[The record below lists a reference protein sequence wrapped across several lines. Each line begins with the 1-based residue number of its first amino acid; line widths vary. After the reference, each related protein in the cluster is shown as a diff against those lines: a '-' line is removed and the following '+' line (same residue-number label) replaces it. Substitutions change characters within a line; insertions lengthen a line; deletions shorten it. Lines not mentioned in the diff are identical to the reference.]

1 METKSYKNWKSIFVL
16 FTMFFA
22 VMTPAFAGAP
32 ADVINPPPGDLLY
45 TLQPYLEMNPDP
57 LAVGYKCQ
65 IAEDPSYV
73 DIAHEFTQVIPPQVT
88 NVIGESTFSNI
99 TAGTPYMMRC
109 EADHGAGYTG
119 AYGSDWDFIL
129 AEAMQHKCQPTTEGV
144 NTGEP
149 IVYFSVY
156 TDQYGDTPINETIFL
171 EQTSLDYT
179 VHVNPAYG
187 SNPALEFN
195 VSYNDTVFYVT
206 DTYDLTYQ
214 PHPVLNEHDYISEID
229 TEKHRFC
236 WGHGANMEC
245 EGNTKYNATLTFDV
259 TGLTDSCDYTYQY
272 AVNLQPN
279 VDQTDGSTEGAVLIS
294 LTALLIMIALLLRRN
309 GNTD

>member
-1 METKSYKNWKSIFVL
+1 MLKRVITGLLGLMLILSPV
-16 FTMFFA
+16 
-22 VMTPAFAGAP
+22 FAGAP
-32 ADVINPPPGDLLY
+32 ADVMNPPPGDFIY

-57 LAVGYKCQ
+57 LAQAYKCQ
-65 IAEDPSYV
+65 IAEDPSYT
-73 DIAHEFTQVIPPQVT
+73 DIAHEFTQFIPPQVS

-99 TAGTPYMMRC
+99 TAGIPYVMRC
-109 EADHGAGYTG
+109 EADHGSGYTG
-119 AYGSDWDFIL
+119 AYGVDWDFIL
-129 AEAMQHKCQPTTEGV
+129 AEAMQHKCQPSTEGV

-156 TDQYGDTPINETIFL
+156 TDQYGDTPISETIFL
-171 EQTSLDYT
+171 EQTSLDYK
-179 VHVNPAYG
+179 VHVNPAYS
-187 SNPALEFN
+187 SNPDLEFN

-214 PHPVLNEHDYISEID
+214 PHPTLNEHDYISEID

-236 WGHGANMEC
+236 FGHGSNLEC
-245 EGNTKYNATLTFDV
+245 FGDTKYNATLTFDV
-259 TGLTDSCDYTYQY
+259 TGVDSCDYTYQY

>member
-1 METKSYKNWKSIFVL
+1 METKSYRNWKSIFVL

-32 ADVINPPPGDLLY
+32 ADVVNPPPGDLIY

-73 DIAHEFTQVIPPQVT
+73 DIAHEFTQVIPPQVM

-156 TDQYGDTPINETIFL
+156 ENQYGDTPINETIFL

-236 WGHGANMEC
+236 FGHGSNLEC
-245 EGNTKYNATLTFDV
+245 FGNTKYNATLTFDV

>member
-1 METKSYKNWKSIFVL
+1 MVKKL
-16 FTMFFA
+16 FTGILGLLLIF
-22 VMTPAFAGAP
+22 TPVFAGAP
-32 ADVINPPPGDLLY
+32 AEVINPQPGEMLY
-45 TLQPYLEMNPDP
+45 TLEPFLEMQPDP

-156 TDQYGDTPINETIFL
+156 TDQYGDTPISETIFL
-171 EQTSLDYT
+171 EQTSLDYK

-214 PHPVLNEHDYISEID
+214 PHPVINEHDYISEID

-236 WGHGANMEC
+236 WGHGSNLEC

-272 AVNLQPN
+272 GVNLQPN
-279 VDQTDGSTEGAVLIS
+279 VDQTNGSTEGAVLIS
-294 LTALLIMIALLLRRN
+294 ISALLIMLALFIRRD
-309 GNTD
+309 GNRD

>member
-1 METKSYKNWKSIFVL
+1 MIKKIFTGML
-16 FTMFFA
+16 GLLLILS
-22 VMTPAFAGAP
+22 PAFAGAP
-32 ADVINPPPGDLLY
+32 ADVINPPPGDLIY

-57 LAVGYKCQ
+57 LAQGYKCQ

-156 TDQYGDTPINETIFL
+156 TGQYGNTPIDETIF
-171 EQTSLDYT
+171 EERTELDYK
-179 VHVNPAYG
+179 VHVAPSYG
-187 SNPALEFN
+187 SNPDLQFN
-195 VSYNDTVFYVT
+195 VSYNDTIFYVT
-206 DTYDLTYQ
+206 DTYDLSYTPDQLEEFGYVS
-214 PHPVLNEHDYISEID
+214 PID

-236 WGHGANMEC
+236 FGHGSNLEC
-245 EGNTKYNATLTFDV
+245 FGNTKYNATLTFDV

-272 AVNLQPN
+272 GVNINPN
-279 VDQTDGSTEGAVLIS
+279 VDNDTGATKSMVLASLTAVLIILS
-294 LTALLIMIALLLRRN
+294 IYFRD
-309 GNTD
+309 GNRAN